1 MTEES
6 NEARVRSLAR
16 RRGYRVHKSRRWKHV
31 PNLDN
36 YGDYMLCDAGTN
48 FVVLGSRFDATL
60 DDIEAY
66 FSND

>member
-1 MTEES
+1 MSKES

-16 RRGYRVHKSRRWKHV
+16 RHGYRVHKSRQWKHV

-36 YGDYMLCDAGTN
+36 YGEYMLCDAGAN
-48 FVVLGSRFDATL
+48 LVVLGSRFDATL
-60 DDIEAY
+60 DDIEVY